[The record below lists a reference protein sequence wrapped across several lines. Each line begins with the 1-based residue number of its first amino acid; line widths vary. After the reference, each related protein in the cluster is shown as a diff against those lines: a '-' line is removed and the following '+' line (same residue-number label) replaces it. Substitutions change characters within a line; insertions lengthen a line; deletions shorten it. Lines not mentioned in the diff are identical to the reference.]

1 MPLRA
6 SRKALP
12 RSIRSRR
19 ARPVRRRPALLT
31 RQSPRR
37 VGKTRSRERSK
48 NPAAKMDLV
57 PMSHLMPTNNK
68 REAHLRALADKLLF
82 KVERSGERFTLTRTA
97 DVSKPVRHERLTI
110 EQAEELLGN
119 WKLRGLGG
127 G

>member
-1 MPLRA
+1 MP
-6 SRKALP
+6 
-12 RSIRSRR
+12 
-19 ARPVRRRPALLT
+19 
-31 RQSPRR
+31 
-37 VGKTRSRERSK
+37 E
-48 NPAAKMDLV
+48 
-57 PMSHLMPTNNK
+57 NNE